1 MCISYRIVL
10 LVNDDKCPQQW
21 WRDEPH
27 RYRFRVG
34 FKHKGYLAAKTKILG
49 REKGLAASKMTD

>member
-1 MCISYRIVL
+1 MMTSAHS
-10 LVNDDKCPQQW
+10 NSG
-21 WRDEPH
+21 DEPH

-34 FKHKGYLAAKTKILG
+34 FKHKGYLAARTKILG

>member
-1 MCISYRIVL
+1 MTSAHS
-10 LVNDDKCPQQW
+10 NGG
-21 WRDEPH
+21 DEPH

-34 FKHKGYLAAKTKILG
+34 FKHKGYLATKTKILG